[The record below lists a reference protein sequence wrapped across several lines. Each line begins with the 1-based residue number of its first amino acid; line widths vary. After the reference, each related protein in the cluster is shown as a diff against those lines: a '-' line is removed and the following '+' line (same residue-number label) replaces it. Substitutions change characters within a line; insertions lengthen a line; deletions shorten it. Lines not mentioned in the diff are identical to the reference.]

1 MVVTKSWR
9 NGPDREC
16 LDLRLDEPAG
26 GGKAS
31 GIGILA
37 FEAAATMCRLAS
49 LHRSLSDTENLKLR
63 SDTMRSR
70 GVAYLNSTD
79 QALLLR
85 LACAEFIADLD
96 RAAAAV
102 SRLAFRCQGGLA
114 QGFDRVYTDLKA
126 GSAYPDRLGLSVK
139 GVEKRMKRMERRVAA
154 TARLYEEMEVLA
166 MLEASNRKWD
176 RYSGPIPLQKPSKAE
191 TVKLELK
198 SQRQKVLQLKEKSLW
213 NQSYDMAVC
222 LMAEAVCAVFARIC
236 TVFGPFVPGLP
247 PVLVSRGTSRA
258 TVVPAPCKLRLYP
271 RFPAKHSSGPLERPV
286 VDNVIITNSCPIFS
300 STKESEPKH
309 WSRLLQPAPHTVGGA
324 GLALRYANAIALAEK
339 VLMTRSNSSEPEK
352 GEAAAREE
360 LYEMLP
366 AGLRAMVRSKLR
378 DCWKQRGPKDGRMAQ
393 GWKEAV
399 ERILA
404 WLGPVANDTI
414 QWHEEQHM
422 DRRQRFDRRPR
433 VLMLQTLHF
442 SDREKTEAAI
452 VEVLVGLSC
461 VCWYEERRRG
471 SSRFPCKT

>member
-1 MVVTKSWR
+1 MVVPKSWR
-9 NGPDREC
+9 NALDRQC

-26 GGKAS
+26 REKAS

-37 FEAAATMCRLAS
+37 IEAAATMCRLVS
-49 LHRSLSDTENLKLR
+49 LHRSLSDTEILKLR

-85 LACAEFIADLD
+85 LACAEFVSDLD

-102 SRLAFRCQGGLA
+102 SRLAFRCQGALA
-114 QGFDRVYTDLKA
+114 QGFDQVYSDLKA
-126 GSAYPDRLGLSVK
+126 GTAHLGRLGLSLK
-139 GVEKRMKRMERRVAA
+139 GVEKRMRRMERQVAA

-166 MLEASNRKWD
+166 ALEASKRKWG
-176 RYSGPIPLQKPSKAE
+176 RYGGPIPLQKPSKAE
-191 TVKLELK
+191 SVKLELM
-198 SQRQKVLQLKEKSLW
+198 SRGRKVRRLKEESPWK
-213 NQSYDMAVC
+213 QSDKAIC

-236 TVFGPFVPGLP
+236 FIFGPFVPGLP
-247 PVLVSRGTSRA
+247 PVLASRGTSRPSSI
-258 TVVPAPCKLRLYP
+258 PAPRKLRLYP
-271 RFPAKHSSGPLERPV
+271 RLPAKHSSDPLERPV
-286 VDNVIITNSCPIFS
+286 VDHVIVTNTRPIFS
-300 STKESEPKH
+300 AKESEPKH
-309 WSRLLQPAPHTVGGA
+309 GNWLLQPAPNTVGGA
-324 GLALRYANAIALAEK
+324 GLALRYANTIALAEK
-339 VLMTRSNSSEPEK
+339 VRMTRSNSGEPEHWK
-352 GEAAAREE
+352 AAAREE

-378 DCWKQRGPKDGRMAQ
+378 DCWKKRGPMDGRLAE

-414 QWHEEQHM
+414 QWYEERHM
-422 DRRQRFDRRPR
+422 DRRRRFDPRPR

-461 VCWYEERRRG
+461 VCWYEEQRRG
-471 SSRFPCKT
+471 SMRYSLA

>member
-1 MVVTKSWR
+1 MVVTKPWR

-37 FEAAATMCRLAS
+37 FEAAATMCRLVS
-49 LHRSLSDTENLKLR
+49 LHRSLSDTEILKLR

-79 QALLLR
+79 QAVLLH
-85 LACAEFIADLD
+85 LACAEFVADLD

-102 SRLAFRCQGGLA
+102 SRLVFRCQGALA
-114 QGFDRVYTDLKA
+114 QGFGRLYADLKA
-126 GSAYPDRLGLSVK
+126 GSACLDRLGLSLK
-139 GVEKRMKRMERRVAA
+139 GVEKRMRRMERHVAA
-154 TARLYEEMEVLA
+154 TARLYAEMEVLA
-166 MLEASNRKWD
+166 MLEASKRRWD

-198 SQRQKVLQLKEKSLW
+198 WQRQKVRRLKESSLW
-213 NQSYDMAVC
+213 NQSFDEAVC
-222 LMAEAVCAVFARIC
+222 LMAEAVFDIFARIC
-236 TVFGPFVPGLP
+236 VVFGPFVPGLP
-247 PVLVSRGTSRA
+247 PLLVSRGTSRA
-258 TVVPAPCKLRLYP
+258 SFFPAPPKLRLYP
-271 RFPAKHSSGPLERPV
+271 RFPAKHSSGPLERPMV
-286 VDNVIITNSCPIFS
+286 EHVIITNSYPIF

-309 WSRLLQPAPHTVGGA
+309 WSRLLQPAPNTVGGA

-339 VLMTRSNSSEPEK
+339 GLMTRSDSGEPEK

-378 DCWKQRGPKDGRMAQ
+378 DCWKERGPMDIRLAQ

-414 QWHEEQHM
+414 HWYEGRHM
-422 DRRQRFDRRPR
+422 DRRQRFDQRPR

-461 VCWYEERRRG
+461 ACWYEERCRG
-471 SSRFPCKT
+471 PSRF